1 MTLSMHH
8 VPLPTP
14 SERVLSRL
22 RTSGPGTPPLRE
34 RVRDVLRDWIV
45 YGELA
50 AGLRLF
56 ELDLAGVLGVS
67 RLPVRE
73 AIRMLEADGFVTVE
87 SRKVRVRTLDPATV
101 TKLFDVA
108 ECLEVLAARLAAE
121 NITPAGVRVLA
132 HILED
137 GRAALDSG
145 DFAVIDRVNPALHD
159 EISHLA
165 GNEILDGIL
174 GPVRGRIQ
182 CLLWN
187 SSESGRIWREHAA
200 LFDAIAAGDPAR
212 AEETARTH
220 IHSSRQEVLAA
231 LAGASR

>member
-14 SERVLSRL
+14 SEPVLSRL
-22 RTSGPGTPPLRE
+22 RASGPGTPPLRD

-56 ELDLAGVLGVS
+56 EQDLAGVLGVS

-73 AIRMLEADGFVTVE
+73 AIRMLEADGFLTVE
-87 SRKVRVRTLDPATV
+87 RRRVRVRSLDPATV

-137 GRAALDSG
+137 GRTALDSG

-187 SSESGRIWREHAA
+187 SGESGRIWREHAA